1 MNQLK
6 KFYTEAE
13 SNQEMKDE
21 LVAANDK
28 AREMEPEEVKKEL
41 IRIGKKFG
49 YEITEDDF
57 KELTG
62 ERKEGEV
69 QEDDLAEVAGG
80 VSAGCFI
87 TNAGCTVFGE
97 IGDDGG
103 CILLGLYN

>member
-21 LVAANDK
+21 LVATNEK
-28 AREMEPEEVKKEL
+28 VREMEPEEVKKEL

-80 VSAGCFI
+80 VRAGCFI
-87 TNAGCTVFGE
+87 TNAGCTILGE
-97 IGDDGG
+97 IDADGG

>member
-13 SNQEMKDE
+13 NNQEIKDE
-21 LVAANDK
+21 LIAVNEK
-28 AREMEPEEVKKEL
+28 AGEMEPEEVKKEL

-87 TNAGCTVFGE
+87 TNAGCTILGE
-97 IGDDGG
+97 IDAGGG